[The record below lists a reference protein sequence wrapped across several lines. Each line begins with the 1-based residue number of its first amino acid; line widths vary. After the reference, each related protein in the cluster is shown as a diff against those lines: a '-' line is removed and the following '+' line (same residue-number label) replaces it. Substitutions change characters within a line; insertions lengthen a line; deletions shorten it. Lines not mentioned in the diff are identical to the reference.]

1 MKPSPARILFR
12 GAIPLLVAAAAFVPP
27 RAQVKG
33 LTSLDLVQLRR
44 VTSLAVRPDGSR
56 VAYLLDVPQPLES
69 DPEGPDR
76 SEVRLVDLIGASRP
90 VATGLDD
97 AGHLRW
103 MPDGRELSFLAREE
117 GSGRRVLHVLNL
129 DDRRVRVVGMQAAD
143 IEAYSWAPDGGR
155 VAALAAA
162 PHRGVWITGSSG
174 EPRAVEVPGLVS
186 AVRWSPVGSRL
197 AIAAS
202 DGLYVVDADSG
213 ARLSHRKIPALL
225 TMEWSPDGESL
236 ALIASDAPER
246 MEGCLTVIPALDGE
260 GREPYPGAGAHVRA
274 VAWVDSE
281 TLLFLAE
288 EGVWSILAG
297 VGHDG
302 TGHRTAVGPGRAMW
316 NDIDVSRDG
325 GSVALLGESPGH
337 PSEVFLLGPGDPEPL
352 RLTDSNPD
360 LGGLDLASQEPVSL
374 TTEGGLRRTGILIRP
389 LETRPGGNYPLLI
402 VPPEVSGAH
411 YRNGWLTRHD
421 RPGQVAAARG
431 FAVYYP
437 NEPLGELNDL
447 GLLLEKLVAVAPI
460 DASRVGIVLPP
471 EHAVLPAWIAARVAA
486 GSVRGAAGDRS
497 DAPFSE
503 HVRVHEAWAGQDLGE
518 VTEGGMPTL
527 ILSDD
532 PEVGDAG
539 LARFLA
545 LQRAGAPVRILIY
558 AGGAARSSGSRL
570 DAHLRM
576 LRWMEH
582 YLQGPGGAPPPYAMD
597 LGIRTED
604 VGTGED

>member
-44 VTSLAVRPDGSR
+44 VTSLAVRPDGSQ
-56 VAYLLDVPQPLES
+56 VAYLLDVSQPLES

-246 MEGCLTVIPALDGE
+246 MEGRLTVIPALDGE

-288 EGVWSILAG
+288 EGVWSILAR

-337 PSEVFLLGPGDPEPL
+337 PSEVFLLDMGEPIKITDLARRMIRLAGLIPEVDINIEYTGRRPGEKL
-352 RLTDSNPD
+352 EETLANGSLEATSNPKVFEVPLTHPGAHILATAVAD
-360 LGGLDLASQEPVSL
+360 LEDAALAGETRQAVSL
-374 TTEGGLRRTGILIRP
+374 LSALAEGSLSAQA
-389 LETRPGGNYPLLI
+389 YP
-402 VPPEVSGAH
+402 
-411 YRNGWLTRHD
+411 
-421 RPGQVAAARG
+421 
-431 FAVYYP
+431 
-437 NEPLGELNDL
+437 
-447 GLLLEKLVAVAPI
+447 
-460 DASRVGIVLPP
+460 
-471 EHAVLPAWIAARVAA
+471 
-486 GSVRGAAGDRS
+486 
-497 DAPFSE
+497 
-503 HVRVHEAWAGQDLGE
+503 
-518 VTEGGMPTL
+518 
-527 ILSDD
+527 
-532 PEVGDAG
+532 
-539 LARFLA
+539 
-545 LQRAGAPVRILIY
+545 
-558 AGGAARSSGSRL
+558 
-570 DAHLRM
+570 RM
-576 LRWMEH
+576 S
-582 YLQGPGGAPPPYAMD
+582 PSAN
-597 LGIRTED
+597 
-604 VGTGED
+604 